1 MACAFDF
8 AAAWGGEGGPP
19 PELPQHLW
27 DTIVS
32 GGHVAG
38 LVEPHDAYGRLT
50 AVMALDPRQ
59 THDYATGAVGFRLRG
74 VALVVLTFLPRHSGH
89 PPVDVEFD
97 VRDADDRAVMI
108 ELIAQQSMT
117 AMWIDAA
124 ELVVIRRARLALD
137 GARRLVT
144 RALTAA

>member
-1 MACAFDF
+1 MAPAFDF
-8 AAAWGGEGGPP
+8 AAAWGGGGGPP
-19 PELPQHLW
+19 PELPAHLW

-38 LVEPHDAYGRLT
+38 LVEPPDVYGGLT
-50 AVMALDPRQ
+50 AVMALDPRD
-59 THDYATGAVGFRLRG
+59 TLDYAAGAVGFRLRRG
-74 VALVVLTFLPRHSGH
+74 NLVVLTFVPHN
-89 PPVDVEFD
+89 PAQPAVDVEFD
-97 VRDADDRAVMI
+97 VRDEDDRALMI
-108 ELIAQQSMT
+108 ELIAQQAMT

-144 RALTAA
+144 TALRAA